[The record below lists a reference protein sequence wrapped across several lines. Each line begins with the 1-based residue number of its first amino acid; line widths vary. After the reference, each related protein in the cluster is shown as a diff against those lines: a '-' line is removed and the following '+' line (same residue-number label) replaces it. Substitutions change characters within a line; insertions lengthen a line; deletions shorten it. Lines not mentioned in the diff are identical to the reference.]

1 MQKPLYETTLCV
13 LYATYMHMIQRI
25 KHSCKSGKVQKRNE
39 CIVCLSLRAYTRIRL
54 YACSAFPQQLST
66 YDKDSLMFL
75 TSITSRSIYW
85 HTLVISPTETCT
97 GGHFHPATDISSV
110 PELEQFALFITVV
123 V

>member
-1 MQKPLYETTLCV
+1 
-13 LYATYMHMIQRI
+13 MHMIQRI

-39 CIVCLSLRAYTRIRL
+39 CIVCLSLSAYTRIRL
-54 YACSAFPQQLST
+54 YVCSAFPQQLST
-66 YDKDSLMFL
+66 YDKDMKSFELVCQPHVFNFNN
-75 TSITSRSIYW
+75 THSIYW